1 MSGSASLERLI
12 CELDVA
18 TLPSWA
24 SLEILNDK
32 LSSEIRVF
40 GNFVL
45 KSMAQSYAAY
55 TIHKHGVAR
64 IQYEVIVRGN
74 MHFYGGSFINWETPL
89 VIQVNGMVFC

>member
-1 MSGSASLERLI
+1 M
-12 CELDVA
+12 DVA
-18 TLPSWA
+18 TLPSWD

-32 LSSEIRVF
+32 LSSEIRVL

-45 KSMAQSYAAY
+45 ISMAQSYAAY